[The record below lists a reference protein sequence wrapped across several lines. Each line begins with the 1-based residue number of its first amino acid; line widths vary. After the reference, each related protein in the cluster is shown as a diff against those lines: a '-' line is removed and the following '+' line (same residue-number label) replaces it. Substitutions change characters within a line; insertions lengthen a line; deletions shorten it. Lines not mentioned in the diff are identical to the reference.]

1 MSKVAFGWLPN
12 KEALSYHIFFLLL
25 LGEFRYRAEEI
36 KRRYGKNK
44 LRLRKLKLDF
54 EVAMHVSLSPLF
66 ILEGKFKSLHIP
78 DTLIFVLGCMFHFSQ
93 AVYRKVQGAGLATAY
108 LYEVSFT
115 KFVRILCAI
124 SFLPLN
130 EVAITVEE
138 LADYVFADIKS
149 PDLLAKLDSF
159 KIQVLEYFRTY
170 WINGPFNP
178 KAQLTS

>member
-44 LRLRKLKLDF
+44 LRLQKLKLDF
-54 EVAMHVSLSPLF
+54 KVAMHVSLSPLF

-93 AVYRKVQGAGLATAY
+93 AAAVDRKVQGSGLATPY

-115 KFVRILCAI
+115 KRRYNKDPTSCCTFLAFTKFVRILCLFPA
-124 SFLPLN
+124 S
-130 EVAITVEE
+130 
-138 LADYVFADIKS
+138 
-149 PDLLAKLDSF
+149 
-159 KIQVLEYFRTY
+159 Q
-170 WINGPFNP
+170 
-178 KAQLTS
+178 